1 MIAASGMGEI
11 QLIAAVERGKPERNR
26 TDVIRLRFRAA
37 GWAPTPKNNL
47 IMCLKAY
54 PYASGTTISGGE
66 KR

>member
-47 IMCLKAY
+47 IMCLIA
-54 PYASGTTISGGE
+54 P
-66 KR
+66 